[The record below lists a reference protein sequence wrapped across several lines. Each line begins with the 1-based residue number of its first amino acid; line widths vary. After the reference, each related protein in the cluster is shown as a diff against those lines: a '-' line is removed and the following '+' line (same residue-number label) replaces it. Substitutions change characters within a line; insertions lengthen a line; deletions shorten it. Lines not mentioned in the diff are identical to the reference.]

1 MSRACLGKN
10 DAVPPSNL
18 GEARKREEQ
27 EMCWQCWCSFPVR
40 TTATVATEAVIII
53 FFFLFY
59 LLLPRVVGVAAAA
72 ASAATSA
79 GVLFVVRVGAS
90 AAAAAVLIR
99 LQNGGVFASVDSFIG
114 AGPSQPVG

>member
-1 MSRACLGKN
+1 MAKTTQSLLVTSAKQEKEKN
-10 DAVPPSNL
+10 KKCVGSVGVRL
-18 GEARKREEQ
+18 
-27 EMCWQCWCSFPVR
+27 R